1 MARYQINL
9 LVDIEAEDD
18 DQAHEIA
25 ENVADFLGM
34 HYQTTTSG
42 LVKELLIVDE
52 TEEEYVDEF
61 SEPEYDPDTDPMDDV
76 NYVGHPIH
84 Y

>member
-18 DQAHEIA
+18 DTAHEIA
-25 ENVADFLGM
+25 ENVAEFLGL

-42 LVKELLIVDE
+42 LVKELLIVEDE
-52 TEEEYVDEF
+52 EFVDPYDELMTEEDLDQY
-61 SEPEYDPDTDPMDDV
+61 YT
-76 NYVGHPIH
+76 GA
-84 Y
+84 

>member
-18 DQAHEIA
+18 DTAHEIA

-52 TEEEYVDEF
+52 EADDEYVD
-61 SEPEYDPDTDPMDDV
+61 PYDELMTDEDV
-76 NYVGHPIH
+76 DHLYAGA
-84 Y
+84 